1 MKTKLLLLIVHIG
14 ILFNLTGLSAQSYQT
29 GVGIRFGG
37 LTNGLTVKHFVS
49 KVSALEGMVSVAHK
63 NVILTGLYEIHKP
76 VDQSSLF
83 SVYYGMG
90 GHVGFF
96 RDGGSYYYHDSRLY
110 TSTTVAGIDAIVGLE
125 YKFRTAPVI
134 VSMDFKPFIDLFNG
148 SILYFDGGIGLRY
161 AF

>member
-1 MKTKLLLLIVHIG
+1 MKTKLLLLIVYIG
-14 ILFNLTGLSAQSYQT
+14 ILFSVTGLSAQSYQT
-29 GVGIRFGG
+29 GAGIRFGG
-37 LTNGLTVKHFVS
+37 LTNGLTVKQFIS
-49 KVSALEGMVSVAHK
+49 KGSALEGMVSVAHK
-63 NVILTGLYEIHKP
+63 NIILTGLFEIHKP

-83 SVYYGMG
+83 SVYYGLG

-110 TSTTVAGIDAIVGLE
+110 TSTTVAGIDGIVGLE